1 MSLVKSRFLPL
12 HRSRDGGAVALAE
25 HGLVR
30 AELGVAA
37 ERVEHAR
44 VEARLDERAR
54 RRHEGEGGAEELHH
68 SSRGGRDATGG
79 FMMPLTMSTCLQILV
94 LSLED

>member
-1 MSLVKSRFLPL
+1 MKLSMSLVKSRFLPL

-54 RRHEGEGGAEELHH
+54 RRHEGEGAEKLHVALKSALGAVGG
-68 SSRGGRDATGG
+68 GGR
-79 FMMPLTMSTCLQILV
+79 
-94 LSLED
+94 